1 MISELPLRSGSNLSM
16 LNATASATTSGSS
29 FIVAI
34 TNAAVKADQTDFAIE
49 LRFPANFAAG
59 EVKGIK
65 LIATGPPDPQ
75 TGNQPIR
82 TETELIIRL
91 AAPAAA
97 N

>member
-1 MISELPLRSGSNLSM
+1 M
-16 LNATASATTSGSS
+16 LARKT
-29 FIVAI
+29 AI